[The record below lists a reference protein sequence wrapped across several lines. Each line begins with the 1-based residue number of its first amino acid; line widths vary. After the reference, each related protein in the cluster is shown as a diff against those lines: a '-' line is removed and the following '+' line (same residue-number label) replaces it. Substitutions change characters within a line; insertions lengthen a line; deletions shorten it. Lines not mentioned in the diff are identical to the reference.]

1 MRWLRIIIFLA
12 LAAVAGLFGY
22 AYFGDMDAQPQAMR
36 VPVELDL
43 NDASPDASPDAT
55 PAAAPAAMPAPAAT
69 SDATQA
75 PAAAS
80 DDPDAA
86 LD

>member
-43 NDASPDASPDAT
+43 NDASPDAT
-55 PAAAPAAMPAPAAT
+55 PAAAPGAIPAPAAT

-75 PAAAS
+75 PAPAGE
-80 DDPDAA
+80 DPDAA

>member
-43 NDASPDASPDAT
+43 NDASPDAT

>member
-1 MRWLRIIIFLA
+1 MPWLRIIIFLA

-43 NDASPDASPDAT
+43 NDAAPDA
-55 PAAAPAAMPAPAAT
+55 AAAPAATPAPATTPA
-69 SDATQA
+69 ATQV
-75 PAAAS
+75 PPTAS

>member
-43 NDASPDASPDAT
+43 NDASPDAT
-55 PAAAPAAMPAPAAT
+55 PAAAPAATPAPAAT

-75 PAAAS
+75 PAPAGEDS
-80 DDPDAA
+80 DAA

>member
-1 MRWLRIIIFLA
+1 MRWLRLIIFLV
-12 LAAVAGLFGY
+12 LVAVAGLFGY
-22 AYFGDMDAQPQAMR
+22 AYFGDMDARPRQMR

-43 NDASPDASPDAT
+43 GGEAPSAAPA
-55 PAAAPAAMPAPAAT
+55 AAAPAPAPAAGPVA
-69 SDATQA
+69 SPA
-75 PAAAS
+75 PAAS

>member
-43 NDASPDASPDAT
+43 NDASPAAT
-55 PAAAPAAMPAPAAT
+55 PAAIPAPAAT

-75 PAAAS
+75 PAPTS